1 MDLHGC
7 NWYVVESCNFFLIV
21 LSVGG
26 SRRPEGQGKEENGGV
41 TV

>member
-1 MDLHGC
+1 MVAIGMWWSL
-7 NWYVVESCNFFLIV
+7 VIFFLIV